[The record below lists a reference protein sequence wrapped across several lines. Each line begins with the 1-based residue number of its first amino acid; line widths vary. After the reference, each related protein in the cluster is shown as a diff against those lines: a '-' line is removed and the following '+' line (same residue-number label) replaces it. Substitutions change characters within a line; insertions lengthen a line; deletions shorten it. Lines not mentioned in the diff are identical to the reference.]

1 MSGGSVGD
9 ARCRACHARGLQ
21 LFLQLGKLPLPDG
34 LLRQDQLDGPEP
46 RYPLDVAFCPACTL
60 VQLVGDVSAEE
71 MFVDNYLYFSSF
83 SDLLLDH
90 AREHA
95 IGLIESRGLDS
106 DSFVVELA
114 SNDGYLLRNFVEQG
128 IEVLG
133 FDPAPGQARAA
144 NAIGVPT
151 RQEFFGI
158 DVADALV
165 AEGRQADVIVANN
178 VMAHVPDLDSFV
190 GGMARLLRPDGIIT
204 VENPSV
210 DALIADTAF
219 DTIYHEHVCYYSC
232 TSVDALAQRHGL
244 YLNDV
249 ESFPDL
255 HGGTLRWYLSLH
267 PGRSAEAQARLDAE
281 RDAGMHDF
289 SYYADFG
296 AQVERLRS
304 DLLELLRGLKAQGA
318 TIAAYGAAAKGTVM
332 LNYVGIDGDLV
343 DFVVDRNT
351 HKQGMYMPGVH
362 LPILSPEAL
371 LERRPD
377 YTLLLAWNFADEIVR
392 QQTAYT
398 AAGGRFI
405 RPVPRPEVMA

>member
-1 MSGGSVGD
+1 MTGMAID
-9 ARCRACHARGLQ
+9 HTRCRSCASEGLR

-34 LLRQDQLDGPEP
+34 LLREDQLDGPEP
-46 RYPLDVAFCPACTL
+46 RYPLDVAFCPTCTL

-83 SDLLLDH
+83 SDLLLEH
-90 AREHA
+90 ARAHA
-95 IGLIESRGLDS
+95 LELIESRGLDG

-128 IEVLG
+128 VPVLG

-144 NAIGVPT
+144 NDIGVPT
-151 RQEFFGI
+151 RQEFFGLE
-158 DVADALV
+158 VADAMV
-165 AEGRQADVIVANN
+165 AAGQQADVIIANN

-190 GGMARLLRPDGIIT
+190 GGMARLLKPDGIIT

-210 DALIADTAF
+210 DALIRETAF

-232 TSVDALAQRHGL
+232 TSVDALAERHGL
-244 YLNDV
+244 HLNDV
-249 ESFPDL
+249 EAFPEL
-255 HGGTLRWYLSLH
+255 HGGTLRWYLSRH
-267 PGRSAEAQARLDAE
+267 PGRSSEAQRRLDAE
-281 RDAGMHDF
+281 RDAGMHWLR
-289 SYYADFG
+289 YYADFG
-296 AQVERLRS
+296 VKVERLRA
-304 DLLELLRGLKAQGA
+304 DLLALLHRLKAEGA
-318 TIAAYGAAAKGTVM
+318 SIAAYGAAAKGTIM

-362 LPILSPEAL
+362 LPILPAEAL
-371 LERRPD
+371 VERQPD
-377 YTLLLAWNFADEIVR
+377 YTLLLAWNFADEIIR
-392 QQTAYT
+392 QQGEYV

-405 RPVPRPEVMA
+405 RPVPQPEVMA